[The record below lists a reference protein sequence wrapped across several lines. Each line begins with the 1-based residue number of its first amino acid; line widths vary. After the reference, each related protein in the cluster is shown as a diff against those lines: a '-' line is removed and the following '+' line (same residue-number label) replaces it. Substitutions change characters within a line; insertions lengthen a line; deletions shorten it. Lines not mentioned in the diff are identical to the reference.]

1 MALRA
6 ILFDLDDTLYG
17 YAPCNEAGL
26 RAAHERLAREVTASY
41 DDFRACHDEVRLE
54 LAEQLKGQAASH
66 NRAIFFK
73 RIVERLVG
81 PGRGSLAV
89 ELFETYWRVFL
100 DTMQPAPAALQLL
113 EELSRTHSLAL
124 VSNHTT
130 EVQLRK
136 LEALGLEPYF
146 EVVMTSEEAGVEKPD
161 PRIFEQAL
169 RALGVA
175 PADSVMVG
183 DGPGVDLLGAQRAGV
198 RCILSREFAAAGL
211 DGCEGI
217 EILDSLSELP
227 GKLARASG

>member
-26 RAAHERLAREVTASY
+26 RAAHERLAGEVTASY

-54 LAEQLKGQAASH
+54 LAEQLEGQAASH

-73 RIVERLVG
+73 RIAERLVG

-89 ELFETYWRVFL
+89 ELYDTYWRVFL
-100 DTMQPAPAALQLL
+100 DTMEPAPAALQLL
-113 EELSRTHSLAL
+113 QDLSRTHRLAL

-136 LEALGLEPYF
+136 LEALGFEPYF

-169 RALGVA
+169 RLLQVA

-198 RCILSREFAAAGL
+198 RCLLSREFVAPRL
-211 DGCEGI
+211 DGYEAA
-217 EILDSLSELP
+217 ETLDSLSELP
-227 GKLARASG
+227 SKLDLASG